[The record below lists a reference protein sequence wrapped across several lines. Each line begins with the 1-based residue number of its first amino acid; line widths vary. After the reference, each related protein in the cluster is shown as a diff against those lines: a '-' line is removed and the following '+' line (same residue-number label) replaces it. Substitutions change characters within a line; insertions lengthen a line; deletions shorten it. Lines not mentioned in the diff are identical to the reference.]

1 MAERGFEAVA
11 IHEITEAA
19 DLGFGTFYNYFDS
32 KEAIHEA
39 LVDELFESFG
49 AALDQISEQ
58 VDDPAEVI
66 SASVRY
72 TLRRASEEPL
82 WGRFLV
88 RVGYWSPVLDR
99 GLAPR
104 VIRDL
109 QTGVASGRFQAHD
122 FPMTI
127 LAVRGVVL
135 SAVDAS
141 TASPKKGTGDRGFAE
156 IVGAERKSI
165 PERTAAVLLRLLG
178 LDPQE
183 AEEVVS
189 RPLPTIE
196 LPPNPLQPPSSIEGT
211 GALR

>member
-1 MAERGFEAVA
+1 MAERGLEAVA
-11 IHEITEAA
+11 INEITEAA
-19 DLGFGTFYNYFDS
+19 DLGFGTFYNYFAS

-49 AALDQISEQ
+49 AALDQIAEQ

-66 SASVRY
+66 AASVRY
-72 TLRRASEEPL
+72 TLRRAAEEPL
-82 WGRFLV
+82 WGRFLL
-88 RVGYWSPVLDR
+88 RIGFWSPVLDR

-104 VIRDL
+104 LLRDL

-122 FPMTI
+122 FPMTVV
-127 LAVRGVVL
+127 AVRGVVL
-135 SAVDAS
+135 SAVDVS
-141 TASPKKGTGDRGFAE
+141 TASPKQGTGDRDFAE

-189 RPLPTIE
+189 RALPTIT
-196 LPPNPLQPPSSIEGT
+196 LPPNPLEPPSST
-211 GALR
+211 

>member
-1 MAERGFEAVA
+1 MSERGLEAVA
-11 IHEITEAA
+11 INEITEAA

-49 AALDQISEQ
+49 AALDQIAEQ

-66 SASVRY
+66 AASVRY
-72 TLRRASEEPL
+72 TLRRASDEPL

-88 RVGYWSPVLDR
+88 RVGFWSPVLDR

-109 QTGVASGRFQAHD
+109 HTGVASGRFQADD
-122 FPMTI
+122 FPMTVI
-127 LAVRGVVL
+127 AVRGVVL

-141 TASPKKGTGDRGFAE
+141 TASPQKGTRDQGFAE
-156 IVGAERKSI
+156 LVGAESKSI

-178 LDPQE
+178 LEPQE

-196 LPPNPLQPPSSIEGT
+196 LPPNPLEPP
-211 GALR
+211 A

>member
-1 MAERGFEAVA
+1 MAERGLEAVA
-11 IHEITEAA
+11 INEITEAA

-32 KEAIHEA
+32 KEAIHET

-49 AALDQISEQ
+49 AALDQIAEQ

-66 SASVRY
+66 AASVRY
-72 TLRRASEEPL
+72 TLRRAAEEPL
-82 WGRFLV
+82 WGRFLL
-88 RVGYWSPVLDR
+88 RIGFWSPVLDR

-104 VIRDL
+104 LLRDL

-127 LAVRGVVL
+127 VAVRGVVL

-141 TASPKKGTGDRGFAE
+141 TASPKQSTGDRNFAE

-189 RPLPTIE
+189 RALPTIT
-196 LPPNPLQPPSSIEGT
+196 LPPNTLEPPSST
-211 GALR
+211 

>member
-1 MAERGFEAVA
+1 MSERGLEAVA
-11 IHEITEAA
+11 INEITEAA

-49 AALDQISEQ
+49 AALDQIAEQ

-66 SASVRY
+66 AASVRY
-72 TLRRASEEPL
+72 TLRRASDEPL

-88 RVGYWSPVLDR
+88 RAGYWFPMLDR

-109 QTGVASGRFQAHD
+109 QTGVASGRFQGHD

-127 LAVRGVVL
+127 IAVRGVVL

-141 TASPKKGTGDRGFAE
+141 TGLPQKGTGHRAFTE
-156 IVGAERKSI
+156 LVGAERNSI

-189 RPLPTIE
+189 RPLPTID
-196 LPPNPLQPPSSIEGT
+196 LPPNPLEPP
-211 GALR
+211 A

>member
-1 MAERGFEAVA
+1 MEAVA
-11 IHEITEAA
+11 INEITEAA

-32 KEAIHEA
+32 KESIHEA
-39 LVDELFESFG
+39 LVEELFESFG
-49 AALDQISEQ
+49 AALDQIAGQ

-66 SASVRY
+66 AASVRY

-88 RVGYWSPVLDR
+88 RVGFWSPVLDR

-109 QTGVASGRFQAHD
+109 QTGVSSGRFRAHD

-127 LAVRGVVL
+127 VAVRGVVL
-135 SAVDAS
+135 SAVDVSAGPPQRS
-141 TASPKKGTGDRGFAE
+141 TGDRDFAE
-156 IVGAERKSI
+156 IVGVEREGI
-165 PERTAAVLLRLLG
+165 PERTAAVLLRILG
-178 LDPQE
+178 LDPEE
-183 AEEVVS
+183 ADEVVS

-196 LPPNPLQPPSSIEGT
+196 LPPNPLEPLAST
-211 GALR
+211 

>member
-1 MAERGFEAVA
+1 MEAVA
-11 IHEITEAA
+11 INEITEAA

-39 LVDELFESFG
+39 LVHELFESFG
-49 AALDQISEQ
+49 AALDQIAEQ

-66 SASVRY
+66 AASVRY

-88 RVGYWSPVLDR
+88 RVAYWSPALDQ

-104 VIRDL
+104 MLRDL
-109 QTGVASGRFQAHD
+109 RTGVSLGRFQAHD
-122 FPMTI
+122 FPMMVV
-127 LAVRGVVL
+127 AARGVVL
-135 SAVDAS
+135 SSVDVS
-141 TASPKKGTGDRGFAE
+141 SASPNQDAEDRDLLGVLDAD
-156 IVGAERKSI
+156 RQSI

-183 AEEVVS
+183 AEEVVC
-189 RPLPTIE
+189 RPLPTIA
-196 LPPNPLQPPSSIEGT
+196 LPTNPLGPPSPT
-211 GALR
+211 